1 MSSVR
6 RPAWGSII
14 PVLTLLAGVLFAASA
29 STARGTN
36 LREQGR
42 TRITELITAEQRRG
56 REERAEYR
64 RLRAQVDAISREAGR
79 HDARVRE
86 AREEADRLAAGAGF
100 TPYTGP
106 AVSVTLDDAP
116 APEAGRLPH
125 GARPDDLVVHQSD
138 VQAVVN
144 ALWAGGARAMQIMD
158 QRVIS
163 TSAVRCVGNTLI
175 LQGVVYSPPFRII
188 AAGDPDR
195 LRAALGA
202 SEEIAIYRRY
212 VRAYGLGY
220 AVRSL
225 ERATLPPYT
234 GNVTMKHATV
244 PTAPPKG
251 G

>member
-1 MSSVR
+1 MSRVR
-6 RPAWGSII
+6 RSAWGSII
-14 PVLTLLAGVLFAASA
+14 PVLTLLAGTLFAASA
-29 STARGTN
+29 STARGTS

-42 TRITELITAEQRRG
+42 TRITELITTEQRRG

-64 RLRAQVDAISREAGR
+64 RLRDQVDGISREAGR
-79 HDARVRE
+79 HDARVKK
-86 AREEADRLAAGAGF
+86 AQADADRLAAGAGF
-100 TPYTGP
+100 TPYTGR
-106 AVSVTLDDAP
+106 AVRVTLDDAP
-116 APEAGRLPH
+116 QPKPGELPR
-125 GARPDDLVVHQSD
+125 GVRPDDLVVHQSD

-175 LQGVVYSPPFRII
+175 LQGVVYSPPYRIT
-188 AAGDPDR
+188 AVGDPDR

-202 SEEIAIYRRY
+202 SGEIAVYRKY

-220 AVRSL
+220 AARTV

-234 GNVTMKHATV
+234 GSVAMKHATV
-244 PTAPPKG
+244 PTRPPHG

>member
-1 MSSVR
+1 
-6 RPAWGSII
+6 
-14 PVLTLLAGVLFAASA
+14 
-29 STARGTN
+29 
-36 LREQGR
+36 
-42 TRITELITAEQRRG
+42 
-56 REERAEYR
+56 
-64 RLRAQVDAISREAGR
+64 
-79 HDARVRE
+79 
-86 AREEADRLAAGAGF
+86 
-100 TPYTGP
+100 
-106 AVSVTLDDAP
+106 
-116 APEAGRLPH
+116 
-125 GARPDDLVVHQSD
+125 
-138 VQAVVN
+138 
-144 ALWAGGARAMQIMD
+144 MQIMD

-202 SEEIAIYRRY
+202 SQEIAIYRRY

-220 AVRSL
+220 AVRTL

>member
-1 MSSVR
+1 M
-6 RPAWGSII
+6 
-14 PVLTLLAGVLFAASA
+14 FAASA
-29 STARGTN
+29 STARGTS

-56 REERAEYR
+56 RQDRAEYR
-64 RLRAQVDAISREAGR
+64 RLRRQVDGISREAGR
-79 HDARVRE
+79 HDARVKN
-86 AREEADRLAAGAGF
+86 AQAEADRLAAEAGF
-100 TPYTGP
+100 TPAAGR
-106 AVSVTLDDAP
+106 AVRVSLDDAP
-116 APEAGRLPH
+116 LPKP
-125 GARPDDLVVHQSD
+125 GELPRGVRPDDLVVHQSD
-138 VQAVVN
+138 VQSVVN
-144 ALWAGGARAMQIMD
+144 ALWVGGARAMQIMD

-175 LQGVVYSPPFRII
+175 LQGVVYSPPFRIT
-188 AAGDPDR
+188 AVGDPVR

-202 SEEIAIYRRY
+202 SREIAIYRRY

-220 AVRSL
+220 AVRTV

-244 PTAPPKG
+244 PAEPPQG

>member
-1 MSSVR
+1 
-6 RPAWGSII
+6 
-14 PVLTLLAGVLFAASA
+14 LFAASA
-29 STARGTN
+29 STARGTS

-56 REERAEYR
+56 RQDRAEYR
-64 RLRAQVDAISREAGR
+64 RLRRQVDGISREAGR
-79 HDARVRE
+79 HDARVKN
-86 AREEADRLAAGAGF
+86 AQAEADRLAAEAGF
-100 TPYTGP
+100 TPAAGR
-106 AVSVTLDDAP
+106 AVRVSLDDAP
-116 APEAGRLPH
+116 PPKSGEPPRGV
-125 GARPDDLVVHQSD
+125 RPDDLVVHQSD
-138 VQAVVN
+138 VQSVVN

-175 LQGVVYSPPFRII
+175 LQGVVYSPPFRIT
-188 AAGDPDR
+188 AVGDPDR

-202 SEEIAIYRRY
+202 SREIAIYRRY

-220 AVRSL
+220 AVRTV

-244 PTAPPKG
+244 PAEPPKG

>member
-42 TRITELITAEQRRG
+42 TRITELIAAEQRRG

-64 RLRAQVDAISREAGR
+64 RLRAQVDAVSREAGR

-86 AREEADRLAAGAGF
+86 AQEEADRLAAGAGF

-106 AVSVTLDDAP
+106 AVRVTLDDAP
-116 APEAGRLPH
+116 QDEGRLPH
-125 GARPDDLVVHQSD
+125 GAGPDDLVVHQSD

-202 SEEIAIYRRY
+202 SPEIAIYRKY

-220 AVRSL
+220 SVRTL

-244 PTAPPKG
+244 PAAPPKG